1 MEITTKEIT
10 IHIYP
15 DIDDA
20 YDIILD
26 IPDLSHV
33 DTEEYVEDW
42 LDNHTKNV
50 SHYKIEEQKRGKHY
64 DLSHYRTNKFGKK
77 TPNHNP

>member
-1 MEITTKEIT
+1 MEPTTKTIK

-26 IPDLSHV
+26 VPDLPHI
-33 DTEEYVEDW
+33 DIEEYVEDW

-50 SHYKIEEQKRGKHY
+50 SHYQIKE
-64 DLSHYRTNKFGKK
+64 
-77 TPNHNP
+77 

>member
-1 MEITTKEIT
+1 MEITTKKIT

-26 IPDLSHV
+26 VPELSHV
-33 DTEEYVEDW
+33 NIEEYVEDW

-50 SHYKIEEQKRGKHY
+50 SHYEIKE
-64 DLSHYRTNKFGKK
+64 
-77 TPNHNP
+77 